1 MIYSFCHALIY
12 TDHQIHLVWQRFLY
26 MASPLL
32 ALIFSFFIPGLGQ
45 FYTGQFL
52 KAILL
57 FVVAGVL
64 AFFWF
69 TLIAIPLY
77 LIVWIYGMYDAYTEA
92 QSI

>member
-1 MIYSFCHALIY
+1 
-12 TDHQIHLVWQRFLY
+12 

-57 FVVAGVL
+57 FVVAGIL

-69 TLIAIPLY
+69 TIIAIPLY
-77 LIVWIYGMYDAYTEA
+77 LVVWIYSMYDAYTKA
-92 QSI
+92 QTE